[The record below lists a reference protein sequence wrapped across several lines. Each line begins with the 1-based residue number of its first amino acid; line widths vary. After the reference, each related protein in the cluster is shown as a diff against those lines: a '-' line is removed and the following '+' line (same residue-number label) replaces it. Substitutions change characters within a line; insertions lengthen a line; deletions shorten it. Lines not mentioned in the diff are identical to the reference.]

1 VRRRAG
7 AGEGADERLL
17 LGRARN
23 RALLLLVIPLV
34 LSACG
39 GGEVRDDGG
48 RVVAA
53 GTWSVF
59 DLRPGDCIGDVS
71 DLRGDTD
78 EVPLVPCEEPH
89 SQEVFAVVRHPEDAY
104 PGAGAVAAFADRACL
119 TALDAELDL
128 SIDDGIAFSYLLPT
142 FEGWNKNGDRNVV
155 CVLVFPVEAEMTGSF
170 VLGTADI
177 SVLAD
182 LATSGGQG

>member
-1 VRRRAG
+1 VGRAG
-7 AGEGADERLL
+7 TGVGVDEGRL
-17 LGRARN
+17 LGRARR
-23 RALLLLVIPLV
+23 RASLLLLAPV
-34 LSACG
+34 LLAACG
-39 GGEVRDDGG
+39 GADVRDESG

-53 GTWSVF
+53 GPWSVF

-71 DLRGDTD
+71 DLKGDTA
-78 EVPLVPCEEPH
+78 EVPLVPCDDPH
-89 SQEVFAVVRHPEDAY
+89 TQEVFAVVRHPDDAY
-104 PGAGAVAAFADRACL
+104 PGAGAVASFADRACL
-119 TALDAELDL
+119 TVLDAELDL

-155 CVLVFPVEAEMTGSF
+155 CVLVFPEDAGMTGSF

-177 SVLAD
+177 SVLTD